1 MERFSVG
8 DYVRVRSLYVVG
20 EAPIGRVLEVREAE
34 ESSYTWSGNK
44 AWSISD
50 GVEYKVE
57 FEKGPAWYEDY
68 FLELAT
74 DPMVELLKDVRG
86 DLEKLQSQWCQS
98 DTYVLK
104 GAIGA
109 LLQVVHY
116 LEEQNEEG
124 KDMAEV
130 EQLRGIIK
138 DKDVLIAIHQ
148 NQMSELAAKNVD
160 LQENLG
166 IAKKRIAELQEA
178 LIAAESRIAELEES
192 REEWPKPCLDS
203 FNKLAKEDPKRLIRW
218 INSGDLDPA
227 RLTFAAEALGVGWE
241 DPKTSRVV
249 TDALIKLL
257 NHEAAIVREGAVYG
271 LEHCQD
277 WGVKNALERVARN
290 DESPNVQLAAR
301 EAWEAY

>member
-124 KDMAEV
+124 KGMTEV
-130 EQLRGIIK
+130 EQLRKIIK
-138 DKDVLIAIHQ
+138 
-148 NQMSELAAKNVD
+148 ELTAKNED
-160 LQENLG
+160 LKG
-166 IAKKRIAELQEA
+166 A
-178 LIAAESRIAELEES
+178 LIAAESRIVELEES

-218 INSGDLDPA
+218 INSGDLDPE
-227 RLTFAAEALGVGWE
+227 RLTFAAEALGMGWE
-241 DPKTSRVV
+241 DPKVSRVV
-249 TDALIKLL
+249 TDALIRLL
-257 NHEAAIVREGAVYG
+257 NHEAAIVREGAIYG

>member
-1 MERFSVG
+1 MERFNVG
-8 DYVRVRSLYVVG
+8 DYVRVRAPYVVG

-34 ESSYTWSGNK
+34 ESSYTWSGNSP
-44 AWSISD
+44 WSISD

-57 FEKGPAWYEDY
+57 FEKGAAWYEDY

-74 DPMVELLKDVRG
+74 DPMVELLKDVRS

-124 KDMAEV
+124 KGMTESIDR
-130 EQLRGIIK
+130 LRGIIK
-138 DKDVLIAIHQ
+138 
-148 NQMSELAAKNVD
+148 ELAAKNAD
-160 LQENLG
+160 L
-166 IAKKRIAELQEA
+166 KEA
-178 LIAAESRIAELEES
+178 LIAAESRIVELEES

-203 FNKLAKEDPKRLIRW
+203 FNKLAKEDPRKLIRW

-227 RLTFAAEALGVGWE
+227 RLSFAAEALGIGWE
-241 DPKTSRVV
+241 DPKVSRVV

-257 NHEAAIVREGAVYG
+257 SNEAAIVREGAVYG
-271 LEHCQD
+271 LEHCH
-277 WGVKNALERVARN
+277 GYLVKDALQRAARD
-290 DESPNVQLAAR
+290 DESPDVQLAAK
-301 EAWEAY
+301 EALKDYWTASSYAAEKAKEDSGELTTEDYYHG